1 MFRKTD
7 LPELL
12 APAGDREALLAAVAA
27 GADAVYV
34 GGKSFGARAF
44 AKNFD
49 IAELEDAVEYC
60 HLHRVKLYVTVNTL
74 VFDREMDELVSYAR
88 ELWRIGVDAIIT
100 ADLGA
105 IRAIRAAVPELEIHA
120 STQMSVHST
129 TGAIAAAE
137 LGCTRVVPAREL
149 SLENIKIMVNN
160 SPTEAEVFLH
170 GALCVCH
177 SGQCLMSSMVGG
189 RSGNRGEC
197 AQPCRLPYNGGR
209 AILSLRDLSYADHIT
224 ELIESG
230 VASLKIEGRMKSPE
244 YVYTVVS
251 TYRALLDGHRNA
263 TIKENDRLAR
273 VFSRGGFTDGYLI
286 GKTKD
291 GMTGV
296 RSERDKENTRELVG
310 RTFEPVRVDAKAE
323 VVIKLGE
330 PSRMTLTAGNRSVTV
345 YGAEPVSAINAPLD
359 TSGVKA
365 RLSKMGN
372 TYLSLKVEDID
383 LVLDDGVNLAPS
395 ALNALRRDA
404 AAALQSCKREMP
416 ECTTP
421 CNENKA
427 KADTK
432 KRKSAIFH
440 DPRAYSVLARK
451 SPALLSR
458 LDIVFLPL
466 VKIQEIENVANGVYL
481 PPIIF
486 DTEWETIRSM
496 LADAAERGVKYAL
509 VGNIGHIAPVR
520 EAGLVPVGDFRLNV
534 TNGLSLLQYSKL
546 GVDEVILSAEL
557 TAPMARDIGGG
568 VITCGRIPL
577 MITERCFIR
586 DVADCNRCAENSV
599 TLTDRT
605 GARFPMRR
613 EWEHRTLIF
622 NSTVTYMGDKRDEL
636 RRAGLLWEHF
646 IFSSETPDEIA
657 DMLTRYDKGAPL
669 AGAVRRMGKR

>member
-1 MFRKTD
+1 MFRKND

-49 IAELEDAVEYC
+49 IPELEDATRYC
-60 HLHRVKLYVTVNTL
+60 HLHGVKLYVTVNTL
-74 VFDREMDELVSYAR
+74 VFDKEMTDLVEYAR
-88 ELWRIGVDAIIT
+88 QLWRIGADAIIT

-105 IRAIRAAVPELEIHA
+105 IRAIKRAVPELEIHA

-129 TGAIAAAE
+129 DGAIAAAR

-149 SLENIKIMVNN
+149 SLENIKRMVKD
-160 SPTEAEVFLH
+160 SPTEVEVFLH

-197 AQPCRLPYNGGR
+197 AQPCRLPYNNNR
-209 AILSLRDLSYADHIT
+209 AVLSLRDLSYADHVT

-244 YVYTVVS
+244 YVYTVTS
-251 TYRALLDGHRNA
+251 IYRTLLDGHRNA
-263 TIKENDRLAR
+263 TSGEKDRLAR
-273 VFSRGGFTDGYLI
+273 VFSRGGFTDGYLL
-286 GKTKD
+286 GKTRD

-296 RSERDKENTRELVG
+296 RSERDKENTRELAE
-310 RTFEPVRVDAKAE
+310 RTFEPIRVDVKAS
-323 VVIKLGE
+323 VTIKLGE
-330 PSRMTLTAGNRSVTV
+330 PSEMTLYNEHKSVTV
-345 YGAEPVSAINAPLD
+345 TGAAPVEAINAPLD
-359 TSGVKA
+359 SDGVRS

-372 TYLSLKVEDID
+372 TYLSLSPNDID
-383 LVLDDGVNLAPS
+383 LTLDGGVNLAPS

-404 AAALQSCKREMP
+404 AEAFQSCERKMP
-416 ECTTP
+416 DNTTP
-421 CNENKA
+421 CNKNALGKPS
-427 KADTK
+427 K
-432 KRKSAIFH
+432 KRKSAVFY
-440 DPRAYSVLARK
+440 DTRAYSATVKK
-451 SPALLSR
+451 SPHLLSGF
-458 LDIVFLPL
+458 DIVFLPL
-466 VKIQEIENVANGVYL
+466 VKLLEMGEVTNGVYL

-486 DTEWETIRSM
+486 DTEWDKIRPM
-496 LADAAERGVKYAL
+496 LDVAVSRGVKYAL
-509 VGNIGHIAPVR
+509 VGNIGHIQPVR

-534 TNGLSLLQYSKL
+534 TNALSLDQYREL
-546 GVDEVILSAEL
+546 GVEDIILSAEL
-557 TAPMARDIGGG
+557 TVPMARDIGGG
-568 VITCGRIPL
+568 VISCGRIPL

-586 DVADCNRCAENSV
+586 DVADCDRCAKNSV

-605 GARFPMRR
+605 GARFPMMR

-636 RRAGLLWEHF
+636 RRSGLSWEHF
-646 IFSSETPDEIA
+646 IFSSESADEIA
-657 DMLTRYDKGAPL
+657 DLIGRYEKGAQLTSP
-669 AGAVRRMGKR
+669 VRRMGKR

>member
-1 MFRKTD
+1 MFRKNE

-12 APAGDREALLAAVAA
+12 APAGDLGALLAAVAA

-60 HLHRVKLYVTVNTL
+60 HLHGVKLYVTVNTL
-74 VFDREMDELVSYAR
+74 VYDREISELVEYALK
-88 ELWRIGVDAIIT
+88 LWQIGVDAIIT

-105 IRAIRAAVPELEIHA
+105 IRAIRSAVPELEIHA

-129 TGAIAAAE
+129 DGAIAAAK

-149 SLENIKIMVNN
+149 SLENIKRMVND
-160 SPTEAEVFLH
+160 SPTEVEVFLH

-197 AQPCRLPYNGGR
+197 AQPCRLPYNGNR
-209 AILSLRDLSYADHIT
+209 AVLSLKDLSLANHVT

-244 YVYTVVS
+244 YVYTVTS
-251 TYRALLDGHRNA
+251 IYRTLLDGHRNA
-263 TIKENDRLAR
+263 TAAERDRLAR
-273 VFSRGGFTDGYLI
+273 VFSRGGFTDGYFV
-286 GKTKD
+286 GKTRD

-296 RSERDKENTRELVG
+296 RSERDKENTRELAE
-310 RTFEPVRVDAKAE
+310 RSFEPIRVGVKAKVE
-323 VVIKLGE
+323 IKLGK
-330 PSRMTLTAGNRSVTV
+330 SAVMTLYNDRRCVSVT
-345 YGAEPVSAINAPLD
+345 GAAAVAAINAPLD
-359 TSGVKA
+359 PEGVRA

-372 TYLSLKVEDID
+372 TYLSLSCEDID
-383 LVLDDGVNLAPS
+383 LTLDEGVNLAPS

-404 AAALQSCKREMP
+404 AAAFQSCKREMP
-416 ECTTP
+416 EHTTP
-421 CNENKA
+421 CNENAA
-427 KADTK
+427 KSPTK
-432 KRKSAIFH
+432 SRKSAVFY
-440 DPRAYSVLARK
+440 DPQAYLAFKKRNP
-451 SPALLSR
+451 SLMSR
-458 LDIVFLPL
+458 LDFVFLPL
-466 VKIQEIENVANGVYL
+466 VKLGEVDEVPMGVYL

-486 DTEWETIRSM
+486 DTEWETVRPM
-496 LADAAERGVKYAL
+496 LKDAAARGVRYAL
-509 VGNIGHIAPVR
+509 IGNIGHLTPVR

-534 TNGLSLLQYSKL
+534 TNALSVEQYREL
-546 GVDEVILSAEL
+546 GIEDIILSAEL
-557 TAPMARDIGGG
+557 TLPMARDIGGG
-568 VITCGRIPL
+568 VIVCGRVPL

-586 DVADCNRCAENSV
+586 DVADCDKCAQNSV

-605 GARFPMRR
+605 GARFPMMR
-613 EWEHRTLIF
+613 EWEHRTTVF

-636 RRAGLLWEHF
+636 RRAGLSWEHF
-646 IFSSETPDEIA
+646 IFSSESPDEIA
-657 DMLTRYDKGAPL
+657 DMLGRYEKGMPL
-669 AGAVRRMGKR
+669 SQPVRRMGKR

>member
-1 MFRKTD
+1 MFRKND

-12 APAGDREALLAAVAA
+12 APAGDRGALLAAVAA

-60 HLHRVKLYVTVNTL
+60 HLHGVKLYVTVNTL
-74 VFDREMDELVSYAR
+74 VFDREMDELVAYAR

-105 IRAIRAAVPELEIHA
+105 IRAIRAALPELEIHA

-129 TGAIAAAE
+129 DGAIAAEAV
-137 LGCTRVVPAREL
+137 GCSRVVPAREL
-149 SLENIKIMVNN
+149 SLENIKRMVNDA
-160 SPTEAEVFLH
+160 PTEVEVFLH

-209 AILSLRDLSYADHIT
+209 AVLSLRDLSYADHVT

-230 VASLKIEGRMKSPE
+230 VASLKIEGRMKSPD

-251 TYRALLDGHRNA
+251 TYRALLDEHRNA
-263 TIKENDRLAR
+263 TAKENDRLAK
-273 VFSRGGFTDGYLI
+273 VFSRGGFTDGYLT

-296 RSERDKENTRELVG
+296 RSRRDKENSREIED
-310 RTFEPVRVDAKAE
+310 RTFEPQRVSVRASVE
-323 VVIKLGE
+323 IKLGA
-330 PSRMTLTAGNRSVTV
+330 PSKMTLTSGTRTVTV
-345 YGAEPVSAINAPLD
+345 FGAEPVAAINAPLD
-359 TSGVKA
+359 SDGVKA

-372 TYLSLKVEDID
+372 TYLSLMPEDID
-383 LVLDDGVNLAPS
+383 LALDDGVNLAPS

-404 AAALQSCKREMP
+404 ASALQSCKREMP
-416 ECTTP
+416 TSATP
-421 CNENKA
+421 CNENKG
-427 KADTK
+427 KTPTK
-432 KRKSAIFH
+432 KRKSAVFY
-440 DPRAYSVLARK
+440 DPSAYFG
-451 SPALLSR
+451 ALKRRPELISG
-458 LDIVFLPL
+458 LDMVFLPL
-466 VKIQEIENVANGVYL
+466 VKLSEIDTPTNGVYL
-481 PPIIF
+481 PPIVF
-486 DTEWETIRSM
+486 DTEWERIEPL
-496 LADAAERGVKYAL
+496 LADAKARGVKYAL

-520 EAGLVPVGDFRLNV
+520 RAGLIPVGDFRLNV
-534 TNGLSLLQYSKL
+534 TNGLALAEYSEL
-546 GVDEVILSAEL
+546 GVDEMILSAEL

-586 DVADCNRCAENSV
+586 DVADCDRCAQSSV

-622 NSTVTYMGDKRDEL
+622 SSTITYMGDKREEL
-636 RRAGLLWEHF
+636 RRAGLPWEHF
-646 IFSSETPDEIA
+646 IFSSESADEIV
-657 DMLTRYDKGAPL
+657 DILTRYNKGAPL
-669 AGAVRRMGKR
+669 SGAVRRIGKR

>member
-1 MFRKTD
+1 MFRRDD

-12 APAGDREALLAAVAA
+12 APAGDKEALLAAVAA

-44 AKNFD
+44 ARNFD

-60 HLHRVKLYVTVNTL
+60 HLHGVKLYVTVNTL
-74 VFDREMDELVSYAR
+74 VFDREMDELVGYAR

-129 TGAIAAAE
+129 EGAIAAAR

-149 SLENIKIMVNN
+149 SLENIKLMVKD
-160 SPTEAEVFLH
+160 SPTEVEVFLH

-209 AILSLRDLSYADHIT
+209 AVLSLRDLSYADHII

-263 TIKENDRLAR
+263 TAKENDRLAR
-273 VFSRGGFTDGYLI
+273 VFSRGGFTDGYLA

-296 RSERDKENTRELVG
+296 RSERDKENTREIAE
-310 RTFEPVRVDAKAE
+310 RSFEPIRVDVRASVE
-323 VVIKLGE
+323 IKLGA
-330 PSRMTLTAGNRSVTV
+330 PAKMTLTNGTRTVTV
-345 YGAEPVSAINAPLD
+345 LGAEPVPAINAPLD
-359 TSGVKA
+359 PDGVKA

-372 TYLSLKVEDID
+372 TYLSLSPDNID
-383 LVLDDGVNLAPS
+383 LVLDGGVNLAPS
-395 ALNALRRDA
+395 AINALRRDA
-404 AAALQSCKREMP
+404 VAAFQSYKREIP
-416 ECTTP
+416 TNTTP
-421 CNENKA
+421 CNEKWVKA
-427 KADTK
+427 PIK
-432 KRKSAIFH
+432 KRKSAVFY
-440 DPRAYSVLARK
+440 DVRAYSGAVKKHPSLIERID
-451 SPALLSR
+451 L
-458 LDIVFLPL
+458 VFVPL
-466 VKIQEIENVANGVYL
+466 VKLDEVEAVPSGVYL

-486 DTEWETIRSM
+486 DTEWVKIRPM
-496 LADAAERGVKYAL
+496 LDVAVKRGVKYAL

-534 TNGLSLLQYSKL
+534 TNRLSVEQYNDL
-546 GVDEVILSAEL
+546 GVEDLILSPEL
-557 TAPMARDIGGG
+557 TLPMARDIGGG
-568 VITCGRIPL
+568 AIVCGRIPL

-586 DVADCNRCAENSV
+586 DVADCDRCAQNSV

-622 NSTVTYMGDKRDEL
+622 NSTVTYMGDKRDEV
-636 RRAGLLWEHF
+636 RRAGLSWEHF
-646 IFSSETPDEIA
+646 IFSSESPDEIA
-657 DMLTRYDKGAPL
+657 DMLSRYEKGIPL
-669 AGAVRRMGKR
+669 AGPVRRMGKR